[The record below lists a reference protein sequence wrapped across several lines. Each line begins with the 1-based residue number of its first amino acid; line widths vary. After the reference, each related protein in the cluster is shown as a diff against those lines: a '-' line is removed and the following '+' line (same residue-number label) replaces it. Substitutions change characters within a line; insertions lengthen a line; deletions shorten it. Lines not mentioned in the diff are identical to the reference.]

1 MGFGVLTWVTGSQ
14 PVSFGPDCDKG
25 VASLAERRG
34 QQDLGQGGA
43 FFEPDI
49 HIHRRFSVADN
60 ILNDK
65 NK

>member
-1 MGFGVLTWVTGSQ
+1 MGFVVLTRVTGSQ

-49 HIHRRFSVADN
+49 YIYS
-60 ILNDK
+60 
-65 NK
+65 